1 MYPRPHTHTPT
12 HTNKVSHLSF
22 PRPSSPSPALCETP
36 SSFFSLSPNQKK
48 RQCLSLPPVFCS
60 ACVCGCVRAHPHT
73 HARSHRR
80 RLPCAAVMALSCQ
93 NIPAFTHY
101 LAPKQP
107 GSVCLCAGSQG
118 RLSTFSSLSFI
129 SLPTLSPSFSSFV
142 IFSPPPFPQYFSLS
156 SLFFHFCL
164 ILSFCF
170 SLLLNVFLPFF
181 RFLLVERR
189 VESMKPKEICLQLC
203 GVFTFTQPKM
213 AL

>member
-1 MYPRPHTHTPT
+1 MRRGQKDACEDTDRYVSAPTHTHTPIKC
-12 HTNKVSHLSF
+12 HISPFLVLPHHHRLCVRPPPLFFLCLRIRRNVSVCLYLQ
-22 PRPSSPSPALCETP
+22 SSAL
-36 SSFFSLSPNQKK
+36 
-48 RQCLSLPPVFCS
+48 RV
-60 ACVCGCVRAHPHT
+60 CVCVRAHPHT
-73 HARSHRR
+73 HARTHRR

-101 LAPKQP
+101 LPPKQP

-170 SLLLNVFLPFF
+170 SHLLNVFLPFF

-189 VESMKPKEICLQLC
+189 V
-203 GVFTFTQPKM
+203 
-213 AL
+213 